1 LTDRLILVG
10 QIGQAHGLK
19 GEVKL
24 TSFTQDPESL
34 IAYSP
39 LLTQSGREISVEKLK
54 PVKGAFYAVL
64 KGITDRNQ
72 SEALQ
77 GEKLYVP
84 REKLPEP
91 EAGVF
96 YQADLI
102 GLELQTL
109 EGEAIGRV
117 EAMVN
122 YGGGDLLDVA
132 LPGRAQT
139 VLIPFKGAEVDLKAG
154 LIRLALPEGLL
165 EED

>member
-1 LTDRLILVG
+1 LSGRLILVG

-39 LLTQSGREISVEKLK
+39 LLTQSGREISVAKLK

-64 KGITDRNQ
+64 QGITDRNQ

-84 REKLPEP
+84 RHKLPEP
-91 EAGVF
+91 EEGVF

-102 GLELQTL
+102 GLPLQTP
-109 EGEAIGRV
+109 EGVDIGKV

-122 YGGGDLLDVA
+122 YGGGDLMDVR
-132 LPGRAQT
+132 LPGRTQT
-139 VLIPFKGAEVDLKAG
+139 VLIPFKGAEVDLAAG
-154 LIRLALPEGLL
+154 IIRLSLAEGLL
-165 EED
+165 ED

>member
-1 LTDRLILVG
+1 MSGRLILVG

-24 TSFTQDPESL
+24 TSFAEDPQSL

-39 LLTQSGREISVEKLK
+39 LLTESGREISVEKLK

-64 KGITDRNQ
+64 QGITDRNQ

-84 REKLPEP
+84 RQKLPEP
-91 EAGVF
+91 EEGVF

-102 GLELQTL
+102 GLELQTP
-109 EGEAIGRV
+109 EGVHIGKV
-117 EAMVN
+117 EAMEN
-122 YGGGDLLDVA
+122 YGGGDLMDVR
-132 LPGRAQT
+132 LPDRAQT
-139 VLIPFKGAEVDLKAG
+139 VLIPFKGAEVDLEAG
-154 LIRLALPEGLL
+154 IIRLSLPEGLL
-165 EED
+165 ED

>member
-1 LTDRLILVG
+1 MSGRLILVG

-24 TSFTQDPESL
+24 TSFAEDPQSL

-39 LLTQSGREISVEKLK
+39 LLTASGREISVEKLK

-84 REKLPEP
+84 RQKLPEP
-91 EAGVF
+91 EEGVF

-102 GLELQTL
+102 GLALQTL
-109 EGEAIGRV
+109 AGEPVGKV

-122 YGGGDLLDVA
+122 YGGGDLMEVR
-132 LPGRAQT
+132 LPDRAQT

-154 LIRLALPEGLL
+154 LIRLDLPDGLL
-165 EED
+165 DEE

>member
-1 LTDRLILVG
+1 MTGRLILVG

-24 TSFTQDPESL
+24 TSFTENPQSL
-34 IAYSP
+34 IDYSP
-39 LLTQSGREISVEKLK
+39 LVTASGREISVEKLK

-84 REKLPEP
+84 RERLPEP
-91 EAGVF
+91 EEGVF

-102 GLELQTL
+102 GLELQTP
-109 EGEAIGRV
+109 EGEAIGKV

-122 YGGGDLLDVA
+122 YGGGDLMDVR
-132 LPGRAQT
+132 LPDRAQT
-139 VLIPFKGAEVDLKAG
+139 VLIPFKGAEVDLAQG
-154 LIRLALPEGLL
+154 TIQLALPEGLL
-165 EED
+165 ED

>member
-1 LTDRLILVG
+1 MSGRLILVG

-24 TSFTQDPESL
+24 TSFAEDPESL

-39 LLTQSGREISVEKLK
+39 LLTASGREISVEKLK

-64 KGITDRNQ
+64 KGVRDRNQ

-91 EAGVF
+91 EEGVF

-102 GLELQTL
+102 GLELQTP
-109 EGEAIGRV
+109 EGVHIGKV

-122 YGGGDLLDVA
+122 YGGGDLMDVR
-132 LPGRAQT
+132 LPDRTQT

-154 LIRLALPEGLL
+154 LIRLNLPEGLL